1 MNDKMQRDATKALLI
16 AKLSPAAILWPIDNL
31 CGPLVRLGVFSRYR
45 PVANIGT
52 KLRPI
57 K

>member
-1 MNDKMQRDATKALLI
+1 MNDKTQRDTTKVALI
-16 AKLSPAAILWPIDNL
+16 ADVSPGAILWPVDSL
-31 CGPLVRLGVFSRYR
+31 GLPLARLGVFSRYR